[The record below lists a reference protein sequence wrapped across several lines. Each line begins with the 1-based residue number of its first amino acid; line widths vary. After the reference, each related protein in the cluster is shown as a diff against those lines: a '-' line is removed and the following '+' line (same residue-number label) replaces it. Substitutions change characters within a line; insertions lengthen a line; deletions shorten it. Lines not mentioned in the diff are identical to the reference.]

1 MRKLLFS
8 NHRLARYFV
17 SFFLLFVLM
26 PYRAGAY
33 HGSDQKPVSSFG
45 ESFLDAGGR
54 LGEALLDDGSYL
66 FRSVFNDVG
75 DILKAPFE
83 GDEIISTK
91 NIVTSALLLSAVPA
105 TIYGLDNPVRR
116 NVRHMNDETASVLQN
131 AGLGTTLGGLG
142 LVYGWGVLSQNE
154 EARHVALTG
163 LEAMGAVSLTGLG
176 VKAAFGRRRP
186 SEGEGPR
193 AFFKGGDSFPSGKT
207 GLAFV
212 AATALSEGFDN
223 RWWAAVPAYSLAF
236 MTGVGRMGKD
246 AHWAS
251 DILVS
256 AIGGIG
262 TTKLLFYLHR
272 QREWPSSLAIVP
284 MTTDKGVAGASLRFS
299 W

>member
-8 NHRLARYFV
+8 NHRLARYFI

-83 GDEIISTK
+83 RDEIVSTK
-91 NIVTSALLLSAVPA
+91 NILTGALLLGSVPA
-105 TIYGLDNPVRR
+105 TIYGLDNPIRR
-116 NVRHMNDETASVLQN
+116 NVRNMNDETADVLRN
-131 AGLGTTLGGLG
+131 VGLGATLGGLG
-142 LVYGWGVLSQNE
+142 LVYGWGVYSRND
-154 EARHVALTG
+154 EARHVVLTG
-163 LEAMGAVSLTGLG
+163 MEGMGVASLLGLG
-176 VKAAFGRRRP
+176 AKAAFGRNRP
-186 SEGEGPR
+186 RDGDGPQ
-193 AFFKGGDSFPSGKT
+193 AFFKGGDSFPSGQST
-207 GLAFV
+207 LAFA
-212 AATALSEGFDN
+212 AATALSEGFND
-223 RWWAAVPAYSLAF
+223 RWWAAVPAYSLAL
-236 MTGVGRMGKD
+236 MTGIGRIGKD

-251 DILVS
+251 DVLAS
-256 AIGGIG
+256 ALIGVG
-262 TTKLLFYLHR
+262 TTKLFFYLHR
-272 QREWPSSLAIVP
+272 ERDVPSSLVITP
-284 MTTDKGVAGASLRFS
+284 MVTERGALGASFNFS